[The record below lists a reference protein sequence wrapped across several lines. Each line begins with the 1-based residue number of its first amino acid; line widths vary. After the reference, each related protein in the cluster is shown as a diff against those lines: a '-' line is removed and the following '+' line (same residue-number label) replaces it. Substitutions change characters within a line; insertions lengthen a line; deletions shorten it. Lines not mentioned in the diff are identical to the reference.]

1 MILLEN
7 IRYRTLDIT
16 ALSLG
21 PGITSVI
28 GRNGSGK
35 TTLLKLCAGIAV
47 PETGI
52 ISIEGKHPRQ
62 TSVGWV
68 NEFPDRNFLFDTV
81 SDEVASALRF
91 RHLPP
96 EEIASRTKDI
106 LERLGIVRLSGRSV
120 QELSGGEKVLVALAS
135 AMTAYPRALI
145 LDECDSHLDTG
156 CSETIE
162 GILRR
167 SKIPFILRSTQDMET
182 AAGSDQVVFL
192 ENGRAPFAGKPE
204 AVFSA
209 LEETPFYPMT
219 WRCRQ

>member
-7 IRYRTLDIT
+7 VLYRNLDIKT
-16 ALSLG
+16 LSIG
-21 PGITSVI
+21 PGIISII

-35 TTLLKLCAGIAV
+35 TSLLKLCAGIAV
-47 PETGI
+47 PEAGV
-52 ISIEGKHPRQ
+52 ISIDGNSPRL

-81 SDEVASALRF
+81 ADEIASPLRF
-91 RHLPP
+91 RHLPAGEITTRT
-96 EEIASRTKDI
+96 EEILDRFGLTK
-106 LERLGIVRLSGRSV
+106 LSNRSV
-120 QELSGGEKVLVALAS
+120 RELSGGEKVLIALAA
-135 AMTAYPRALI
+135 AMVMGPRTLI
-145 LDECDSHLDTG
+145 LDECDSHLDAKCT
-156 CSETIE
+156 ETIE

-167 SKIPFILRSTQDMET
+167 SEIPYILRSTQDMET

-192 ENGRAPFAGKPE
+192 ERGGVLFSGKPD

-219 WRCRQ
+219 WRCR